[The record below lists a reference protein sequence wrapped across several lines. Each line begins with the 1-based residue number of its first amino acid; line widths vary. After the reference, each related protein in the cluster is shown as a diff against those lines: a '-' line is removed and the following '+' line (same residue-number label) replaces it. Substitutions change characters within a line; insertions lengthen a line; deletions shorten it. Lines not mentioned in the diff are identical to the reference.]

1 MPILDEILAFN
12 REFVARKEYEK
23 YQTTKFPD
31 KGLVVLS
38 CMDTR
43 LEELLP
49 KAMNLRNGDIK
60 HVKSAGAVVSHP
72 FGSVMR
78 SIMVALY
85 ELNAS
90 EVAVVGHYDC
100 GMSVID
106 SNCVMKKMMARGVR
120 EETLA
125 TLQRAGID
133 LHRWLRGFDCVEQSV
148 KQSVEVI
155 RNHPLLPPGIPV
167 HGLLID
173 PVTGKLDLVVN
184 GYEYSQPESRGMG
197 PNAPAAMDRT

>member
-1 MPILDEILAFN
+1 MRKLDEILAFN
-12 REFVARKEYEK
+12 REFVANKQYEK

-31 KGLVVLS
+31 KRLVVLS

-72 FGSVMR
+72 FGSIMR

-90 EVAVVGHYDC
+90 EVVVVGHYDC
-100 GMSVID
+100 GMSAID
-106 SNCVMKKMMARGVR
+106 SSRVMKHMTARGVK

-125 TLQRAGID
+125 TLEHAGID
-133 LHRWLRGFDCVEQSV
+133 LHKWLHGFDCVDESV
-148 KQSVEVI
+148 KQSVALI
-155 RNHPLLPPGIPV
+155 RNHPLLPPGVPV

-184 GYEYSQPESRGMG
+184 GYEAQDQNKEI
-197 PNAPAAMDRT
+197 